1 MNLDIYADKAPP
13 PAKRKRPISRKSSA
27 KQKPPADY
35 VDSLPED
42 VQRLVRALRR
52 LYGTK

>member
-1 MNLDIYADKAPP
+1 MNLDIYADKPVPRAR
-13 PAKRKRPISRKSSA
+13 RKPRNDHKAATKP
-27 KQKPPADY
+27 KPPADY
-35 VDSLPED
+35 ADSLPAD